1 MEFTPGEEVRV
12 IASEISEPLRSQF
25 QLDGTGTLSRRF
37 PRLPRFSTV
46 CDYAY
51 ICILCMSCFLMCSS
65 TFQYF
70 SLLKLYIAECLG
82 HPWTLRWWP
91 KSLPELIGAALTEH
105 HSLAKSCSMGSN
117 MTAVTKGVACMLFG
131 RPNRRIGPCFR
142 VEFEDL
148 VYWPLPHQCA
158 TKKHQQGM
166 QHVHASLVLFFWTTL
181 LAYPFFFQMFAYSEV
196 TISYKFNWDHQ
207 AKVNYFD
214 AIFQP
219 QGPKDCRCSSWKK

>member
-1 MEFTPGEEVRV
+1 
-12 IASEISEPLRSQF
+12 
-25 QLDGTGTLSRRF
+25 
-37 PRLPRFSTV
+37 
-46 CDYAY
+46 
-51 ICILCMSCFLMCSS
+51 MCSS

-70 SLLKLYIAECLG
+70 SVEALHCWM
-82 HPWTLRWWP
+82 PWTSLDAEMMTKKFAWADWGCSDSRASQPGKKMPTAPWDPTWP
-91 KSLPELIGAALTEH
+91 KQ
-105 HSLAKSCSMGSN
+105 
-117 MTAVTKGVACMLFG
+117 
-131 RPNRRIGPCFR
+131 IGPCFR

-158 TKKHQQGM
+158 TKKHQLGM

-181 LAYPFFFQMFAYSEV
+181 LAYPSFFHRFANSEV

-219 QGPKDCRCSSWKK
+219 QGPKIPKDCRCSNWKK